1 MTQPAAEL
9 LAQLLRRTHSLL
21 QADLEAHHGR
31 LQAQIH
37 TARILVVGAAG
48 SIGSAFVEQLLPFRP
63 AALHLIDPS
72 ENNLV
77 ELVRTLRSGTGKP
90 PDDFATHAIAMG
102 TVEFSAFLAARPPY
116 QVIVNFAALKHVRSE
131 RDPFTLMRLLHTNML
146 ALDELLQQ
154 LYSAPPQRLFSVS
167 SDKAVAP
174 ENAMGASKAGM
185 EAILWQHAERIPVSS
200 ARFANVA
207 FSDGSLLHGFIRR
220 WEKGQPLAA
229 PTDVRRYFLSHQ
241 EAGELCLLATFL
253 TGNREVIIPRLHPE
267 KDLHSFAELAELFLR
282 SKGVEPYPCQ
292 SEEEARSMART
303 LRPGTH
309 AGRWPCLFSPSDT
322 AGEKKVEQFASEDET
337 RETERFGAL
346 DVIRKPPFT
355 QGAALRSA
363 LNALRRLRQRGHW
376 QSEEI
381 LAILQ
386 QIVPTLQHQPMA
398 KNLDQKM

>member
-1 MTQPAAEL
+1 MTPPAAEL
-9 LAQLLRRTHSLL
+9 LAQLLRRRHSLL
-21 QADLEAHHGR
+21 QTDLERCHTL
-31 LQAQIH
+31 LQAQIQQS
-37 TARILVVGAAG
+37 RILVVGAAG

-63 AALHLIDPS
+63 AAVHLVDPS

-77 ELVRTLRSGTGKP
+77 ELVRTLRSGAATP

-131 RDPFTLMRLLHTNML
+131 RDPFTLMRLIHTNML
-146 ALDELLQQ
+146 ALDDLLQQ
-154 LYSAPPQRLFSVS
+154 LSGTPPHHFFSVS

-185 EAILWQHAERIPVSS
+185 EAILWQHAEHLPVSS

-253 TGNREVIIPRLHPE
+253 ANNREVIIPRLHPE
-267 KDLHSFAELAELFLR
+267 HDLHSFAEIAQLFLR
-282 SKGVEPYPCQ
+282 SKGVEPCLCQ
-292 SEEEARSMART
+292 SEEEARAMART
-303 LRPGTH
+303 LQQG
-309 AGRWPCLFSPSDT
+309 AQSGLWPCLFAPSDT
-322 AGEKKVEQFASEDET
+322 AGEKKVEQFVAAEESV
-337 RETERFGAL
+337 ETERFHAL
-346 DVIRKPPFT
+346 GVIRKPPFS
-355 QGAALRSA
+355 QGEALRHA
-363 LNALRRLRQRGHW
+363 LTALQQLRQRGHW

-381 LAILQ
+381 LALLQ
-386 QIVPTLQHQPMA
+386 QIVPTLQHRRMD